1 MSTLLLE
8 KGWFSW
14 KTLLMLGILF
24 LLVMVPQFANPYIM
38 NVMIMI
44 LLYAYLGQSWNILGG
59 YCGQLSFGHAAFLG
73 IGAYTSTVLYI
84 KLGLTPWIGMF
95 IGGLLG
101 MLAGIFISYVSFKY
115 SLKGIFFAL
124 VTLSFAEILRLI
136 ALNWWF
142 IGGGMGIL
150 IPTKGTSFSDF
161 QFISKVPFY
170 YLILVLLI
178 LILLITIYIERSRVG
193 SYLFAIREDED
204 AAEALGVNTMKYKII
219 ASAISSFFTAL
230 GGTFFAQLLL
240 FIYPDTVFGV
250 DLSMEILLRPMI
262 GGVGTKLGPVFGA
275 FLLGPVSEIAR
286 ELFKG
291 YSGVYLMIYGLI
303 IVFVVLFMPDGIMGW
318 LRRSSYRFPQK
329 KTGQY
334 DTKCVA

>member
-1 MSTLLLE
+1 MSILLLE
-8 KGWFSW
+8 KGWLSW
-14 KTLLMLGILF
+14 KNLLMLGTLF
-24 LLVMVPQFANPYIM
+24 LLVLVPKFANPYIM

-44 LLYAYLGQSWNILGG
+44 LFYAFLGQSWNILGG

-84 KLGLTPWIGMF
+84 KLGVTPWIGMF

-101 MLAGIFISYVSFKY
+101 MLAGIFIGYVSFKY

-161 QFISKVPFY
+161 QFISKTPFY
-170 YLILVLLI
+170 YMILVLLI
-178 LILLITIYIERSRVG
+178 LILLITAYIERSRMG
-193 SYLFAIREDED
+193 SYFFAIREDEE
-204 AAEALGVNTMKYKII
+204 AAESLGVNTLRYKII

-250 DLSMEILLRPMI
+250 DLSTEILLRPMI

-275 FLLGPVSEIAR
+275 FLLGPVSEITR

-303 IVFVVLFMPDGIMGW
+303 IVFVVLYMPDGILGW
-318 LRRSSYRFPQK
+318 LRRLSDRFTEK
-329 KTGQY
+329 KIG
-334 DTKCVA
+334 

>member
-1 MSTLLLE
+1 MSILLLE
-8 KGWFSW
+8 KGWLSW
-14 KTLLMLGILF
+14 KNLLMFGTLF
-24 LLVMVPQFANPYIM
+24 LLVLVPKFANPYIM

-44 LLYAYLGQSWNILGG
+44 LFYAFLGQSWNILGG

-84 KLGLTPWIGMF
+84 KLGVTPWIGMF

-101 MLAGIFISYVSFKY
+101 MLAGIFIGYVSFKY

-161 QFISKVPFY
+161 QFISKTPFY
-170 YLILVLLI
+170 YMILVLLI
-178 LILLITIYIERSRVG
+178 LILLITAYIERSRMG
-193 SYLFAIREDED
+193 SYFFAIREDEE
-204 AAEALGVNTMKYKII
+204 AAESLGVNTLRYKII

-250 DLSMEILLRPMI
+250 DLSTEILLRPMI

-275 FLLGPVSEIAR
+275 FLLGPVSEITR

-303 IVFVVLFMPDGIMGW
+303 IVFVVLYMPDGILGW
-318 LRRSSYRFPQK
+318 LRRLSDRFTEK
-329 KTGQY
+329 KIG
-334 DTKCVA
+334 

>member
-1 MSTLLLE
+1 MSTLLSE
-8 KGWFSW
+8 KRWLSRRN
-14 KTLLMLGILF
+14 LLILSILF
-24 LLVMVPQFANPYIM
+24 ILVLVPQFANPYIL

-44 LLYAYLGQSWNILGG
+44 LFYAYLGQSWNISGG

-73 IGAYTSTVLYI
+73 IGAYTSTILYV
-84 KLGLTPWIGMF
+84 KLGLTPWAGMF

-101 MLAGIFISYVSFKY
+101 MSAGIFIGYISFKY
-115 SLKGIFFAL
+115 SLKGIFYSL

-142 IGGGMGIL
+142 VGGGMGIL

-161 QFISKVPFY
+161 QFTSKVPFY
-170 YLILVLLI
+170 YVILAFLVLI
-178 LILLITIYIERSRVG
+178 FFISAYIERSRMG
-193 SYLFAIREDED
+193 SYFFAIREDEE
-204 AAEALGVNTMKYKII
+204 AAEALGVNTLRYKII

-250 DLSMEILLRPMI
+250 DLSIEILLRPMI
-262 GGVGTKLGPVFGA
+262 GGVGTKLGPIFGA

-303 IVFVVLFMPDGIMGW
+303 IVFVILYMPDGILGW
-318 LRRSSYRFPQK
+318 LRRLSYRSTQK
-329 KTGQY
+329 KTGNEEA
-334 DTKCVA
+334 TSAA

>member
-1 MSTLLLE
+1 MSTSFFQ
-8 KGWFSW
+8 KGWLTW
-14 KTLLMLGILF
+14 KNLLILGILS
-24 LLVMVPQFANPYIM
+24 LLVLVPPFANPYIM

-44 LLYAYLGQSWNILGG
+44 LFYAYLGQSWNILGG

-84 KLGLTPWIGMF
+84 KLGLTPWIGMW
-95 IGGLLG
+95 IGGIFG
-101 MLAGIFISYVSFKY
+101 MLAGIFIGYIGFKY

-142 IGGGMGIL
+142 VGGGMGIL

-170 YLILVLLI
+170 YMILALLI
-178 LILLITIYIERSRVG
+178 LILLITAYIERSRMG
-193 SYLFAIREDED
+193 SYFFAIREDEE
-204 AAEALGVNTMKYKII
+204 AAEALGVNTLRYKII

-250 DLSMEILLRPMI
+250 DLSIEILLRPMI

-286 ELFKG
+286 DLFKG

-303 IVFVVLFMPDGIMGW
+303 IVFVVLYMPDGILGW
-318 LRRSSYRFPQK
+318 LRGSSYRPTQK
-329 KTGQY
+329 KTGN
-334 DTKCVA
+334 DDATSVA